1 MGGSSGA
8 RRRLPQAMHERDFA
22 LFVVFVLAMSLAE
35 QMIAVAIGWQ
45 VYSIRHRAF
54 DLGLIGLLE
63 FAPVFL
69 LAVPA
74 GTLVDRVSRRLVL
87 AGATVLSIAVAAAL
101 VAVSA
106 AGAHQLWPF
115 LTLALGVGVAT
126 ALSFPATRAI
136 SPALVPRQILPSA
149 LAIRSVASQTAMVA
163 GPAIGG
169 LLFAL
174 APTVAYGTA
183 LALFAVALVAVL
195 GMRLRD
201 TREPRT
207 PAPAGRGEGRLREL
221 LGGIRFI
228 GATPILLG
236 AILLDLFAVLFGG
249 AVALLPVFAQSI
261 LHTGPVGLG
270 VLRSAPAVGAVF
282 AGVLLVRGPLPTPA
296 GPTLIGVVVAF
307 GASMV
312 VFGLS
317 HWIVLS
323 LAALAVSGAVDMVS
337 MNIRTTTATLITPDH
352 VRGRVGS
359 VEAVFIGASNELGA
373 FESGTAAALFGAVPA
388 VVAGGGLTILLALA
402 WMALFPQL
410 ATLGKLADLQ
420 PAGEDRLSGT
430 AEPRGSAAGDL
441 APT

>member
-1 MGGSSGA
+1 MLGEPGV
-8 RRRLPQAMHERDFA
+8 RRRLPRAMHSRDFA
-22 LFVVFVLAMSLAE
+22 LFVVAVLAMNLAQ
-35 QMIAVAIGWQ
+35 QMIAVAVGWQ
-45 VYSIRHRAF
+45 VYSIAHRPF

-63 FAPVFL
+63 FAPVFA
-69 LAVPA
+69 LAIPA
-74 GTLVDRVSRRLVL
+74 GALIDRVSRRLVL
-87 AGATVLSIAVAAAL
+87 AVSMLMLVAIAAAL
-101 VAVSA
+101 IAVSA
-106 AGAHQLWPF
+106 AGAHALWPF
-115 LTLALGVGVAT
+115 LLLAIGIGVAT

-136 SPALVPRQILPSA
+136 SPALVSRELLPSA

-169 LLFAL
+169 LLFAI
-174 APTVAYGTA
+174 APTIAYGAA
-183 LALFAVALVAVL
+183 LAMFVVALIAVL
-195 GMRLRD
+195 LLR
-201 TREPRT
+201 PRT
-207 PAPAGRGEGRLREL
+207 MADERPADGRRRSGRSGQLQEL
-221 LGGIRFI
+221 LGGIHFI
-228 GATPILLG
+228 RATPVLLG

-270 VLRSAPAVGAVF
+270 VLRSAPAIGAVL

-317 HWIVLS
+317 HWMVLS
-323 LAALAVSGAVDMVS
+323 LTALAVSGAVDMVS
-337 MNIRTTTATLITPDH
+337 MNIRSTTATLVTPDH

-373 FESGTAAALFGAVPA
+373 FESGTAAALLGAVPA
-388 VVAGGGLTILLALA
+388 VVAGGALTIVIALA
-402 WMALFPQL
+402 WTALFPQL
-410 ATLGKLADLQ
+410 ATLGKLADL
-420 PAGEDRLSGT
+420 
-430 AEPRGSAAGDL
+430 

>member
-1 MGGSSGA
+1 
-8 RRRLPQAMHERDFA
+8 MHSRDFA
-22 LFVVFVLAMSLAE
+22 LFVIAILAMNLAE
-35 QMIAVAIGWQ
+35 QMLAVAIGWQ
-45 VYSIRHRAF
+45 VYSIHHRAF

-69 LAVPA
+69 LAIPA

-87 AGATVLSIAVAAAL
+87 SLSAVLLIAISAAL
-101 VAVSA
+101 IAVSA
-106 AGAHQLWPF
+106 AGAHALWPF
-115 LTLALGVGVAT
+115 LALALVVGVAT
-126 ALSFPATRAI
+126 ALSFPATRALTP
-136 SPALVPRQILPSA
+136 SLVERELLPSA
-149 LAIRSVASQTAMVA
+149 LAVRSVASQTGVVA

-174 APTVAYGTA
+174 SPETAYGTA
-183 LALFAVALVAVL
+183 LALFCVAAVGILAMRPRVAAESAIRPAASL
-195 GMRLRD
+195 G
-201 TREPRT
+201 
-207 PAPAGRGEGRLREL
+207 AL
-221 LGGIRFI
+221 LGGVRFI
-228 GATPILLG
+228 RATPILLG

-282 AGVLLVRGPLPTPA
+282 SGVLLVRGPLPTRA
-296 GPTLIGVVVAF
+296 GPTLIGVVIAF

-317 HWIVLS
+317 RSLPLS

-337 MNIRTTTATLITPDH
+337 MNIRTTTATLVTPDH

-373 FESGTAAALFGAVPA
+373 FESGTAAALLGAVPA
-388 VVAGGGLTILLALA
+388 VVAGGALTIVIALA
-402 WMALFPQL
+402 WLALFPEL
-410 ATLGKLADLQ
+410 AKLGRMADLR
-420 PAGEDRLSGT
+420 PAESDADDPSRVAVTPAT
-430 AEPRGSAAGDL
+430 AGGVAS
-441 APT
+441 T

>member
-1 MGGSSGA
+1 
-8 RRRLPQAMHERDFA
+8 MHSRDFA
-22 LFVVFVLAMSLAE
+22 LFVIAILAMNLAE
-35 QMIAVAIGWQ
+35 QMLAVAIGWQ
-45 VYSIRHRAF
+45 VYSIHHRAF

-69 LAVPA
+69 LAIPA

-87 AGATVLSIAVAAAL
+87 SLSAVLLIAISAAL
-101 VAVSA
+101 IAVSA
-106 AGAHQLWPF
+106 AGAHALWPF
-115 LTLALGVGVAT
+115 LALALVVGVAT
-126 ALSFPATRAI
+126 ALSFPATRALTP
-136 SPALVPRQILPSA
+136 SLVERELLPSA
-149 LAIRSVASQTAMVA
+149 LAVRSVASQTGVVA

-174 APTVAYGTA
+174 SPETAYGTA
-183 LALFAVALVAVL
+183 LALFCVAAVGILAMRPRVAAEAAIRPAASL
-195 GMRLRD
+195 G
-201 TREPRT
+201 
-207 PAPAGRGEGRLREL
+207 AL
-221 LGGIRFI
+221 LGGVRFI
-228 GATPILLG
+228 RATPILLG

-282 AGVLLVRGPLPTPA
+282 SGVLLVRGPLPTRA
-296 GPTLIGVVVAF
+296 GPTLIGVVIAF

-317 HWIVLS
+317 RSLPLS

-337 MNIRTTTATLITPDH
+337 MNIRTTTATLVTPDH

-373 FESGTAAALFGAVPA
+373 FESGTAAALLGAVPA
-388 VVAGGGLTILLALA
+388 VVAGGALTIVIALA
-402 WMALFPQL
+402 WLALFPEL
-410 ATLGKLADLQ
+410 AKLGRMADLR
-420 PAGEDRLSGT
+420 PAESDADDPSRVAVTPAT
-430 AEPRGSAAGDL
+430 AGGVAS
-441 APT
+441 T

>member
-1 MGGSSGA
+1 MLGSPGA
-8 RRRLPQAMHERDFA
+8 SRRLPRAMHSRDFA
-22 LFVVFVLAMSLAE
+22 LFVIAVLAMNLAE
-35 QMIAVAIGWQ
+35 QMLAVAIGWQ
-45 VYSIRHRAF
+45 VYSIHHRAF

-69 LAVPA
+69 LAIPA

-87 AGATVLSIAVAAAL
+87 SLSAVLLVAISAAL
-101 VAVSA
+101 IAVSA
-106 AGAHQLWPF
+106 AGAHALWPF
-115 LTLALGVGVAT
+115 FALALVVGVAT
-126 ALSFPATRAI
+126 ALSFPATRALTP
-136 SPALVPRQILPSA
+136 SLVERELLPSA
-149 LAIRSVASQTAMVA
+149 LAVRSVASQIGVVA

-174 APTVAYGTA
+174 SPETAYGAA
-183 LALFAVALVAVL
+183 LALFCVAAVGILA
-195 GMRLRD
+195 MR
-201 TREPRT
+201 PRVGT
-207 PAPAGRGEGRLREL
+207 ESAIRPAASLSAL
-221 LGGIRFI
+221 LGGVRFI
-228 GATPILLG
+228 RATPILLG

-282 AGVLLVRGPLPTPA
+282 SGVLLVRRPLPTRA
-296 GPTLIGVVVAF
+296 GRTLIGVVIAF

-317 HWIVLS
+317 RSLPLS

-337 MNIRTTTATLITPDH
+337 MNIRTTTATLVTPDH

-373 FESGTAAALFGAVPA
+373 FESGTAAALLGAVPA
-388 VVAGGGLTILLALA
+388 VVAGGGLTIVIALA
-402 WMALFPQL
+402 WVALFPEL
-410 ATLGKLADLQ
+410 ATLGRMADLR
-420 PAGEDRLSGT
+420 PAESDADDPSRVAVTSAT
-430 AEPRGSAAGDL
+430 AATAGGV
-441 APT
+441 AST

>member
-1 MGGSSGA
+1 MLGSPGA
-8 RRRLPQAMHERDFA
+8 ARRLPRALHSRDFA
-22 LFVVFVLAMSLAE
+22 LFVIAVLAMNLAE
-35 QMIAVAIGWQ
+35 QMLAVAIGWQ
-45 VYSIRHRAF
+45 VYSIHHRAF

-69 LAVPA
+69 LAIPA
-74 GTLVDRVSRRLVL
+74 GTLVDHVSRRFVL
-87 AGATVLSIAVAAAL
+87 ALSAAL
-101 VAVSA
+101 LVAISAALIAVSA
-106 AGAHQLWPF
+106 AGAHALWPF
-115 LTLALGVGVAT
+115 FALALVVGVAT
-126 ALSFPATRAI
+126 ALSFPATRALTP
-136 SPALVPRQILPSA
+136 SLVERELLPSA
-149 LAIRSVASQTAMVA
+149 LAVRSVVSQTGVVA

-174 APTVAYGTA
+174 SPETAYGVA
-183 LALFAVALVAVL
+183 LALFCVAAVGILA
-195 GMRLRD
+195 MRSRVV
-201 TREPRT
+201 TEPSIR
-207 PAPAGRGEGRLREL
+207 PAASLSAL

-228 GATPILLG
+228 RATPILLG

-282 AGVLLVRGPLPTPA
+282 SGVLLVRRPLPTRA
-296 GPTLIGVVVAF
+296 GPTLIGVVIAF

-317 HWIVLS
+317 RSLPLS

-337 MNIRTTTATLITPDH
+337 MNIRSTTATLVTPDH

-373 FESGTAAALFGAVPA
+373 FESGTAAALLGAVPA
-388 VVAGGGLTILLALA
+388 VVAGGGLTIVIALA
-402 WMALFPQL
+402 WLWLFPGL
-410 ATLGKLADLQ
+410 ATLGNMADLR
-420 PAGEDRLSGT
+420 PAADDSDDPDHVAVG
-430 AEPRGSAAGDL
+430 AAAAGSV
-441 APT
+441 AAG